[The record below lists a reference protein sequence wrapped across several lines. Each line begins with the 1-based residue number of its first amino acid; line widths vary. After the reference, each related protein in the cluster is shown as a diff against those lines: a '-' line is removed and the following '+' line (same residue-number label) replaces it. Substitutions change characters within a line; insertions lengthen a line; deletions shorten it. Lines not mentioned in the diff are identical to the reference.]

1 MNKYEA
7 AIGPLSRELRIAQD
21 DLRQASEMVETA
33 KERRARHRRNVKQ
46 LEAALKLLRQGGARL
61 VEASPGEAGERR
73 EQPAKLVILDETLP
87 AVPATPPPANGRVIR
102 TGSAPVNTQQRSP
115 GNAAAVRAITADPV
129 KLGDVPVK
137 LPKPPSLRWWRDG
150 ETVRVAQANSI
161 HYGQLAIVE
170 SRDNGGVYELS
181 VPNSAGGRLSIH
193 GGYLRSVMTPGAV
206 GERFTPGERVRFA
219 GHGERH
225 GEYGRITGEAGKY
238 AVKVRPEL
246 GDRDPVIVTPTMDLL
261 HDRPMH
267 NKLWTEG
274 ERVLINCPGDSGHNR
289 WAKVVEQEGCLV
301 TVEREDTG
309 GQGQY
314 VNYLL
319 LGKDPA

>member
-7 AIGPLSRELRIAQD
+7 ALEPLAQELRHAVSMLQSAEATLD
-21 DLRQASEMVETA
+21 QAKA
-33 KERRARHRRNVKQ
+33 RRRKCRKEVRQ

-87 AVPATPPPANGRVIR
+87 AIPATPPPTNGRVIR

-115 GNAAAVRAITADPV
+115 GVVAGVRAIPADPV
-129 KLGDVPVK
+129 KLGDVPVE

-150 ETVRVAQANSI
+150 ETVRVAQLNSV

-170 SRDNGGVYELS
+170 ERRTDGIYELT

-219 GHGERH
+219 GTERR
-225 GEYGRITGEAGKY
+225 GEYGRITGESGKY

-246 GDRDPVIVTPTMDLL
+246 GDRDPVVTAPTLDLL

-267 NKLWTEG
+267 NKLWNEG